1 MSLLVNKHYLFF
13 QTLYFAGGRKREGLE
28 SSRWIL
34 YNPVF
39 CWPSSVGFGV
49 CFFESILGVVWF
61 FWFGFFCR
69 SLWIR
74 NSTGVNRQR
83 LCSIRSVLLC
93 LNDLSFFFFF
103 LTFCPFFIL
112 QSDFL
117 SLTQLESD
125 WGFFGLLWKVLP
137 LPCHNINLKP
147 SVVLTFQ
154 RNRALLSELR

>member
-1 MSLLVNKHYLFF
+1 MYFMSLLVNKHYLFF

-103 LTFCPFFIL
+103 NFLPLFHFAKRFPFSNTAWVWLGFFW
-112 QSDFL
+112 S
-117 SLTQLESD
+117 TLES
-125 WGFFGLLWKVLP
+125 
-137 LPCHNINLKP
+137 I
-147 SVVLTFQ
+147 TFT
-154 RNRALLSELR
+154 LSQY